1 MKFNR
6 IIIHNGCPRA
16 VVSTMS
22 CVSALEAETVVVKL
36 SKRRVFREAN
46 KFPKNMKM
54 KSDINN
60 AGELELIVNISH
72 RLS

>member
-1 MKFNR
+1 
-6 IIIHNGCPRA
+6 
-16 VVSTMS
+16 MS

-36 SKRRVFREAN
+36 SKRSVFREAN
-46 KFPKNMKM
+46 KFPKNMQM